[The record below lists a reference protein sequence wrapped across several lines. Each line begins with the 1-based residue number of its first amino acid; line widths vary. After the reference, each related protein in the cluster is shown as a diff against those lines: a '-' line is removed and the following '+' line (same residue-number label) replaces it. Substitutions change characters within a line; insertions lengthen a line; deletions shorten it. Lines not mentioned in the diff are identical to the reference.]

1 MPEGFEYR
9 PEIVPN
15 DYNINKLNSYNE
27 AQMNMMKNK
36 IFLNDKNDTLIND
49 NKFMNMTIY
58 DIYGK
63 IKNLMPNLY
72 KDYHKKYLEN
82 SLKLKNKD
90 KFTTRNTI
98 VRETIL
104 DMIFNNENMIYLGII
119 IILISFLLYMI
130 NL

>member
-9 PEIVPN
+9 PSIVPN
-15 DYNINKLNSYNE
+15 DYNFNKLNSYNE

-36 IFLNDKNDTLIND
+36 IFLNEKNDTLIND

-58 DIYGK
+58 DIYDK
-63 IKNLMPNLY
+63 IINLMPNLY
-72 KDYHKKYLEN
+72 RDYNKKYLEN
-82 SLKLKNKD
+82 SLNLKNKD
-90 KFTTRNTI
+90 RFTARNTI
-98 VRETIL
+98 VKETIL